1 MRVYCIG
8 FTVGL
13 ILSAC
18 GGGGGTN
25 TSQSNQHT
33 YFKQGGL
40 TWSETLSGSL
50 PGGQFYWA
58 GVAKFTSDSA
68 AYQCNGVHSV
78 NGGPFVPDNFNGEAG
93 WELPTTEQLKSLYA
107 ENKNPTNWTIGLV
120 WAQGLTGPDR
130 LDFST
135 GKITSGNGSTGLVA
149 CVKASK

>member
-1 MRVYCIG
+1 MFNYFIA
-8 FTVGL
+8 FTICLVL
-13 ILSAC
+13 TAC
-18 GGGGGTN
+18 GGGGDKN
-25 TSQSNQHT
+25 SPQSSQHT

-40 TWSETLSGSL
+40 MWSETLN
-50 PGGQFYWA
+50 GQFYWA

-93 WELPTTEQLKSLYA
+93 WELPTTDQLKSLYA
-107 ENKNPTNWTIGLV
+107 ENKNPLNWTIGLV

-149 CVKASK
+149 CVKPSK